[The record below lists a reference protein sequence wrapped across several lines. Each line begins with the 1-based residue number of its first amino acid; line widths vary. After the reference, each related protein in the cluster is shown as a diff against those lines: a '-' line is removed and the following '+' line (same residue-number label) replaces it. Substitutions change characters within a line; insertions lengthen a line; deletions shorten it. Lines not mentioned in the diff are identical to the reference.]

1 MRATLRLAALG
12 AVLVLAAAALAAGPG
27 ALEGTVV
34 RVVDGDTVH
43 VRLGDRV
50 ERVRYIGVNTPE
62 VHHPTKGEEP
72 GGRAA
77 ALVNRRLVAGKRV
90 RLELDVQARDRY
102 GRLLAYVWADGVMV
116 NAELVRL
123 GMAQPM
129 TIPPNVRHAPLF
141 RDLAR
146 EARAAGRGL
155 WSAAPGVPSTRS
167 R

>member
-34 RVVDGDTVH
+34 RVVGGDTGH

-77 ALVNRRLVAGKRV
+77 ALVNRRLGPGKRGRV
-90 RLELDVQARDRY
+90 GPDAQAR
-102 GRLLAYVWADGVMV
+102 GPHGGALPHPW
-116 NAELVRL
+116 
-123 GMAQPM
+123 
-129 TIPPNVRHAPLF
+129 
-141 RDLAR
+141 
-146 EARAAGRGL
+146 
-155 WSAAPGVPSTRS
+155 
-167 R
+167 